1 MSEIRR
7 MLLEFEVEQVG
18 KKARSDSKVRK
29 ALVNAFSDASE
40 TIRERALIAAV
51 EVADPSLVVDVV
63 KSMTDDEVAVR
74 VAAAQ
79 ALAWYRQ
86 PRTIPVLLNGLKDPN
101 TWVRSHSAFGL
112 SKLLSGP
119 IWARVSREDVDK
131 MLGDFSGMDEIEV
144 TSFLEGLGMTTKAVN
159 DFTRWSRIHFE
170 MDVDAALFDAEL
182 EGKPIILEGVTIA
195 EEVKPPSAKA
205 KGLPKDVE
213 DILSEIP
220 PDLRATLPEEDLRRL
235 TPETAREL
243 VDSLKASFPQPEEE
257 KPVALEEPSP
267 KKVVKVRKVKKV
279 KRVRK
284 GPTREEL
291 LERIPPEVKASVP
304 KEELQK
310 LDIDELEAL
319 VATSED
325 AVPGAAETTETAEEE
340 TPEDPKLRR
349 LTEKFGDEKARLLA
363 QVPDDVL
370 AGLPDEQIREMDIDT
385 LSGLLDTFLKE

>member
-7 MLLEFEVEQVG
+7 MLLEFEVEQLG
-18 KKARSDSKVRK
+18 KKAKSDNKVRK

-40 TIRERALIAAV
+40 TIRERALIAAI
-51 EVADPSLVVDVV
+51 EVGDPSLVVDVV
-63 KSMTDDEVAVR
+63 KSMNDDEADVR

-79 ALAWYRQ
+79 ALSWYRQ

-112 SKLLSGP
+112 SKMLSGP

-131 MLGDFSGMDEIEV
+131 IIGDFSGMDEIQI
-144 TSFLEGLGMTTKAVN
+144 TDFLEGLGMTTKAIN
-159 DFTRWSRIHFE
+159 DLARWRGKHYEI
-170 MDVDAALFDAEL
+170 DVDAAMFDAGL
-182 EGKPIILEGVTIA
+182 EGKPIILEGATIA
-195 EEVKPPSAKA
+195 EEIRPPSTKT
-205 KGLPKDVE
+205 KGLPKEVE
-213 DILSEIP
+213 DILTEIP

-235 TPETAREL
+235 TPDTAREL
-243 VDSLKASFPQPEEE
+243 VDSLKASFPRPEEE
-257 KPVALEEPSP
+257 KAAPVEEPAP

-291 LERIPPEVKASVP
+291 LQRIPPEVKASVP
-304 KEELQK
+304 KEELEK

-325 AVPGAAETTETAEEE
+325 AASGAAETTETAEEE
-340 TPEDPKLRR
+340 PPEDPKLRR
-349 LTEKFGDEKARLLA
+349 LSEKFGDEKARLLV

-370 AGLPDEQIREMDIDT
+370 KGLPDDQIKEMDLDT
-385 LSGLLDTFLKE
+385 LSGLLDAFLKE